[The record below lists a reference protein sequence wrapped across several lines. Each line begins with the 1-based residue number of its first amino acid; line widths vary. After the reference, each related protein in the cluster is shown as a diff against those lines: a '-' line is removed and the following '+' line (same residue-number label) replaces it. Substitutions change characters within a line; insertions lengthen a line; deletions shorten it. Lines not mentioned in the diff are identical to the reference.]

1 MTATITQPVTS
12 GVTPPAEVSQ
22 EEFLQQLKA
31 MHEHHQA
38 IDPTVT
44 QSIKPYSLPAHL
56 SLVLPHTPASP
67 GTTPAV
73 QPGTPASPGTTPA
86 VQPGTPASPGTTPAV
101 QPGTPAPKET
111 AERTALIVTRLVKI
125 GAPSPAAQSM
135 AAALDNHQQK
145 ILAFVDQHQ
154 GALLHAVAAAR
165 DPKSTQNF
173 AQQMNAL
180 REATKADHRAR
191 IDAMFASFTA
201 IGTAHPAA
209 RPVILNTGNKV
220 ATFGAGVAS
229 GATNVI
235 VTVASAVQAGGS
247 AIAKATDAVG
257 KWGSDAV
264 HSVKHF
270 FGSLF

>member
-73 QPGTPASPGTTPA
+73 QPGTPA
-86 VQPGTPASPGTTPAV
+86 
-101 QPGTPAPKET
+101 PKET

-145 ILAFVDQHQ
+145 ILAFVDQHR

-220 ATFGAGVAS
+220 ATFSAGVAA